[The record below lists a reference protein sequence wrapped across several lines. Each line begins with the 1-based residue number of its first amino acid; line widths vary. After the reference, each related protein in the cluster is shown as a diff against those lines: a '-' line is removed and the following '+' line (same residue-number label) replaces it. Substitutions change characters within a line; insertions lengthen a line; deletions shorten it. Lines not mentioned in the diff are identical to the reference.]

1 VSGGL
6 FVTAQQRSI
15 MVQSAQERAAR
26 LLSAELALLGTPN
39 QLYELPAEQALRLE
53 AVEARFQLLVDRLLA
68 QSMEPYQQPAQPPGS
83 QQQAAPAAA
92 PQQQEQPEP
101 APQHRAGG
109 GVPRL

>member
-1 VSGGL
+1 
-6 FVTAQQRSI
+6 

>member
-39 QLYELPAEQALRLE
+39 QLYELPAGQALRLE